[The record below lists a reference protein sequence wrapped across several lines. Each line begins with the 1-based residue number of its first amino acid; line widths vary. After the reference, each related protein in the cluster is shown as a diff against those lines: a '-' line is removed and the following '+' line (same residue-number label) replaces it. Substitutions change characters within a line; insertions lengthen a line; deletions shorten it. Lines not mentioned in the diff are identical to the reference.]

1 MSREVQGMFAKI
13 ARRYDLANDVLSLGI
28 HRWWRD
34 RAVRSAD
41 IKVGQ
46 RVLDLCTG
54 TGDQAF
60 ALARVVGQSGM
71 VAGLDFVPDML
82 ALAEQKSATRL
93 NGNGAHPHFLQGDA
107 SVLPFRSELFD
118 AVTIS
123 FGIRNVDDPL
133 ACLKEIY
140 RVLRPGGRV
149 MVLEFGRPRAPGFA
163 QIYNLYSRYVMPQL
177 GGALTGNR
185 AAYEYLPRTAKAFPD
200 GFDFLELLRRA
211 NFQCLE
217 FKPLLSGLAYIY
229 CAQR

>member
-93 NGNGAHPHFLQGDA
+93 NGNGAHPHFL
-107 SVLPFRSELFD
+107 
-118 AVTIS
+118 
-123 FGIRNVDDPL
+123 
-133 ACLKEIY
+133 
-140 RVLRPGGRV
+140 
-149 MVLEFGRPRAPGFA
+149 PR
-163 QIYNLYSRYVMPQL
+163 QCR
-177 GGALTGNR
+177 NR
-185 AAYEYLPRTAKAFPD
+185 ARLGRRSPNRLEARTPASEAVSQETD
-200 GFDFLELLRRA
+200 R
-211 NFQCLE
+211 
-217 FKPLLSGLAYIY
+217 
-229 CAQR
+229 